1 MNPRSL
7 ALALAI
13 ALAAVAVPSFAADAP
28 AVARAVA
35 RAEPDK
41 AARLDTLYDEYWEE
55 HLKLNPLQAT
65 QQGDPRYNDQ
75 LPDLLSA
82 QYRAKSLEF
91 TQRWLKTVK
100 AIGTDGL
107 AGQDLLSYE
116 IFVRDAQQDIDG
128 ERYPDW
134 QQPINQFR
142 NLANFAVQ
150 FGSGAGA
157 QPFKTVKDYDNWLAR
172 AKRLPTLFDT
182 AAANMRQG
190 IKEGIV
196 QPRVLMTKVLVQL
209 DNVIKEK
216 PEDTLFWGPIQRMPE
231 TFSAEEKARLTTAY
245 RELIAKELMPSYRKL
260 RAFIADDYM
269 PKTRSTVGLDVL
281 PNGKAWYAY
290 NVSRST
296 TTDMTPEQIHKLG
309 LAEVDRIHGEMRK
322 VIEKVGFKGSLQD
335 FFKFMQN
342 EPRFSFENEEALLK
356 YYRGLEA
363 KINEKVPQL
372 FSLIPKSKFEIRP
385 VEAFRAQSASGGQY
399 QRPSED
405 GSRPGVFYVNTYD
418 LPTRKTWDA
427 EDLYLHE
434 AIPGHHFQLALQ
446 QELTNLPKFRRFG
459 SETAFSEGWGLY
471 AESLGTDLGVYT
483 DPYNYFGYLQNE
495 LWRAIRL
502 VVDTGLHSKGW
513 TREQVIKYMLDN
525 SAESETQSVAEAER
539 YMAIPAQALAY
550 KIGELKIQEV
560 RKRAEKALGERFDI
574 REFHAEVLKDGSI
587 PLSVLDAK
595 IDRWIAEK
603 KR

>member
-1 MNPRSL
+1 MKLRPLALSL
-7 ALALAI
+7 AFAFAAI
-13 ALAAVAVPSFAADAP
+13 AAPSLAADAP
-28 AVARAVA
+28 AAL
-35 RAEPDK
+35 AEAGKP
-41 AARLDTLYDEYWEE
+41 ARLNALYEQYWEE
-55 HLKLNPLQAT
+55 VLKLNPMQAT

-75 LPDLLSA
+75 LPDMLSA
-82 QYRAKSLEF
+82 EFRAKSLEF

-100 AIGTDGL
+100 DIGPAGL
-107 AGQDLLSYE
+107 AGQDLISYE
-116 IFVRDAQQDIDG
+116 IFVRDAEQDIES

-134 QQPINQFR
+134 LQPINQFR
-142 NLANFAVQ
+142 SLANFAVQ
-150 FGSGAGA
+150 LGSGAGA

-182 AAANMRQG
+182 AMSNMREG
-190 IKEGIV
+190 IKKGVV
-196 QPRVLMTKVLVQL
+196 QPRVLMEKVVVQL
-209 DNVIKEK
+209 DNVIKDK
-216 PEDTLFWGPIQRMPE
+216 PEDTLFWGPVKRMPE
-231 TFSAEEKARLTTAY
+231 SFSDSDKTRLTAAY
-245 RELIAKELMPSYRKL
+245 RDLVAKDLMPSFRKL
-260 RAFIADDYM
+260 RAFIADEYI
-269 PKTRSTVGLDVL
+269 PKARTTPGFDAITD
-281 PNGKAWYAY
+281 GKAWYAF
-290 NVSRST
+290 NVRRST
-296 TTDMTPEQIHKLG
+296 TTDMTPAQIHQLG
-309 LAEVDRIHGEMRK
+309 LDEVARIHGEMRK

-342 EPRFSFENEEALLK
+342 DPRFVFASEDALLAH
-356 YYRGLEA
+356 YRGLEA

-459 SETAFSEGWGLY
+459 GETAFSEGWGLY

-525 SAESETQSVAEAER
+525 SAESETQSIAEAER

-560 RKRAEKALGERFDI
+560 RKRAEKALGDRFDI

-587 PLSVLDAK
+587 PLSVLDEK
-595 IDRWIAEK
+595 INRWIAAK
-603 KR
+603 KK

>member
-1 MNPRSL
+1 MAPMSPRPLALCL
-7 ALALAI
+7 ALALA
-13 ALAAVAVPSFAADAP
+13 AGAAPSFAADAP
-28 AVARAVA
+28 AVAQAQS
-35 RAEPDK
+35 DK
-41 AARLDTLYDEYWEE
+41 AARLNTLYDEYWEE
-55 HLKLNPLQAT
+55 NLKLNPLQAT
-65 QQGDPRYNDQ
+65 QQGDTRYNDQ
-75 LPDLLSA
+75 LPDILSA
-82 QYRAKSLEF
+82 QYRAQSLEF

-100 AIGTDGL
+100 AVGTDGL
-107 AGQDLLSYE
+107 SGQDLLSYE
-116 IFVRDAQQDIDG
+116 IFVRDAEQDIDG
-128 ERYPDW
+128 ERFPDW

-172 AKRLPTLFDT
+172 AKKLPTLFDT

-190 IKEGIV
+190 IKEGVV

-231 TFSAEEKARLTTAY
+231 SFSADEKARLTSAY
-245 RELIAKELMPSYRKL
+245 RELIAKDLMPSYRKL
-260 RAFIADDYM
+260 RAFVADEYL
-269 PKTRSTVGLDVL
+269 PKTRSTVGLDAL

-290 NVSRST
+290 NVARST

-342 EPRFSFENEEALLK
+342 EPRFSFESEEALLK

-525 SAESETQSVAEAER
+525 SAESETQSIAEAER

-560 RKRAEKALGERFDI
+560 RKRAEKALGKRFDI

-595 IDRWIAEK
+595 IDRWIAAK
-603 KR
+603 KK